1 MKMMINTTS
10 STGNKDMQVAVRKIL
25 NYSVPTLLPHTRP
38 THHSTPPPHTQVTME
53 VSYLKSYIKMG
64 KAGFA
69 CISGC
74 SCEATQVDT
83 HHTGKTSL
91 VSRARWFHPH
101 PTAV

>member
-1 MKMMINTTS
+1 
-10 STGNKDMQVAVRKIL
+10 
-25 NYSVPTLLPHTRP
+25 
-38 THHSTPPPHTQVTME
+38 ME

-74 SCEATQVDT
+74 TCEATQVDT
-83 HHTGKTSL
+83 HHTDKISL

-101 PTAV
+101 PTTV